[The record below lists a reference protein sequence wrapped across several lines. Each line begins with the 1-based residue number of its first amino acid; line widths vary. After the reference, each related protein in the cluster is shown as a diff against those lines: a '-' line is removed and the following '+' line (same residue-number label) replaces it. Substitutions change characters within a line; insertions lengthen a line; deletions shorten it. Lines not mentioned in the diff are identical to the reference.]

1 LGWELAGFHSEI
13 TTQVIGHDASQGCA
27 GGGLRACLPSIHR
40 RTLETAHRWSVR
52 RSARATLAFF
62 IPRSQYNH
70 STIGYRRHAEMSTST
85 RHESYTLAQAI
96 SAPLAV
102 EGAWPLDRA
111 YQYCERLARSH
122 YENFPVGSAL
132 VPKRLRKHFYSIYAF
147 ARIADDFAD
156 EGYGEGYTE
165 RERLELLVQWRVM
178 LIESFAG
185 RATHPVFV
193 ALADT
198 QARFDLPA
206 ELFED
211 LLSAFEQDVTLR
223 RYEGFDQLLDYCRRS
238 ANPIGRLILLLFGY
252 PDEQRHRWSD
262 DICTALQLANHW
274 QDVAIDLD
282 KDRVYL
288 PDEDLARFGLAA
300 DDLTRS
306 RSSGSFRRL
315 MKFEVERTR
324 EMFARGKPL
333 CTSVSGRLG
342 IELRAVWLGGMRI
355 LERIEQNN
363 YDVFAH
369 RPVITSTDKLRILPV
384 AASKAAFRRY

>member
-1 LGWELAGFHSEI
+1 MK
-13 TTQVIGHDASQGCA
+13 
-27 GGGLRACLPSIHR
+27 RA
-40 RTLETAHRWSVR
+40 
-52 RSARATLAFF
+52 RSPTLAFF
-62 IPRSQYNH
+62 IPRSQYNL
-70 STIGYRRHAEMSTST
+70 SIIKYRRDAEMSTST
-85 RHESYTLAQAI
+85 RNESYTLAQAI

-102 EGAWPLDRA
+102 ESAWPLDRA

-156 EGYGEGYTE
+156 EGHGEGYTE
-165 RERLELLVQWRVM
+165 RERLEWLGQWRVM
-178 LIESFAG
+178 LIQSLAG
-185 RATHPVFV
+185 RASHPVFV

-198 QARFDLPA
+198 QARFDLPI

-211 LLSAFEQDVTLR
+211 LLSAFQQDVTLR

-252 PDEQRHRWSD
+252 QDERRHQWSD

-282 KDRVYL
+282 KDRIYL
-288 PDEDLARFGLAA
+288 PDQDLSRFALTA

-306 RSSGSFRRL
+306 RLGEGFSRL

-324 EMFARGKPL
+324 EIFARGKPL

-342 IELRAVWLGGMRI
+342 LELRAVWLGGMRI

-363 YDVFAH
+363 YDVLTH
-369 RPVITSTDKLRILPV
+369 RPVITSIDKLRILSL